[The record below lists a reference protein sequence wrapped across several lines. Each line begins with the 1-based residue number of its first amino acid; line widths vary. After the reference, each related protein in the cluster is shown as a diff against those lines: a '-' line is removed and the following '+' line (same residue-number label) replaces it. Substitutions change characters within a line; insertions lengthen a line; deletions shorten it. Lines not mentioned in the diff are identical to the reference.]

1 MLINI
6 ICNVLKITD
15 KNFKRIVIT
24 VDRQKQVA
32 DAGDQYILECDTIE
46 S

>member
-24 VDRQKQVA
+24 VDRGKQVS
-32 DAGDQYILECDTIE
+32 DAGDQCILERDTID
-46 S
+46 